1 MNTFPSP
8 ESLYLRGRGAA
19 EAALGRDR
27 ESGSGKEYTFLK
39 LKSPAGIS
47 LELFSRDQRWLGK
60 RTSGIIQLRLIPSE
74 ANLIAQCQLRMVD
87 KPGEVF
93 QFSPTRRFRDGR
105 VEVFEFRFGEEQIR
119 SSWGQ
124 KVNRKFDPPL
134 SFAGFSLR
142 SNAVPSPGKLY
153 LVSAELLPEE
163 ATGVRIR
170 RPLLSAPFQKYS
182 TRQSQFQGKS
192 ALTAENEAF
201 IIAGDAQN
209 FHLVIHDLLKFR

>member
-1 MNTFPSP
+1 MKYRMTMNHVIPLLLTVFFPTLLPLAGQVVNTFPSP

-119 SSWGQ
+119 SSWG
-124 KVNRKFDPPL
+124 RK
-134 SFAGFSLR
+134 
-142 SNAVPSPGKLY
+142 
-153 LVSAELLPEE
+153 
-163 ATGVRIR
+163 
-170 RPLLSAPFQKYS
+170 
-182 TRQSQFQGKS
+182 
-192 ALTAENEAF
+192 
-201 IIAGDAQN
+201 
-209 FHLVIHDLLKFR
+209 